1 MGFLDKWVSKVG
13 LSKAPA
19 AKPATPAAAR
29 PVVAAPAPF
38 LGASKA
44 PAGPLELAKGDFVTH
59 YRDRFAVVGHRVLE
73 GDGGTV
79 LLYCLKDKD
88 GAAAVLACEGGP
100 EASFTLQRAVK
111 ADVKWDAD
119 VITGV
124 SEEPLRLVKKGR
136 AKVRAWDDS
145 GLPADVRSVEFR
157 RYADASG
164 DAVLCLD
171 DYQGRRE
178 VRLGEPVYEAE
189 MEFERGA
196 GAGRAGSRTAAVA
209 RAKTFEDAADDEV
222 VKGTPRAAAKALE
235 QNMGAKK
242 SGAAGAKPD
251 HDPTAYDD
259 DKWIDAVDE
268 KPKAKARA
276 AQPVAK
282 AAAADDDEDD
292 EWTSASQL
300 VRQSGAIV
308 DDDDDDPGVTR

>member
-13 LSKAPA
+13 LSKSPA
-19 AKPATPAAAR
+19 AKPATPGAAR
-29 PVVAAPAPF
+29 PAAPAPAPIVS
-38 LGASKA
+38 GNKA
-44 PAGPLELAKGDFVTH
+44 PAGPLNLVKGDFVTH
-59 YRDRFAVVGHRVLE
+59 YRERFAVVGHRVLE
-73 GDGGTV
+73 SDGGAV
-79 LLYCLKDKD
+79 LLYCLKNKN
-88 GAAAVLACEGGP
+88 GAAAVLACEGGSD
-100 EASFTLQRAVK
+100 AAFTLQRAVK

-119 VITGV
+119 VLDGIA
-124 SEEPLRLVKKGR
+124 EEPLRIVRKGR

-164 DAVLCLD
+164 DVVLCLD
-171 DYQGRRE
+171 DYQGKRE
-178 VRLGEPVYEAE
+178 IRLGEPVYEAE

-196 GAGRAGSRTAAVA
+196 GAGSAGSRTAAMS

-242 SGAAGAKPD
+242 TGAKSATPD

-268 KPKAKARA
+268 KPKAKPRA
-276 AQPVAK
+276 AQPAVTS
-282 AAAADDDEDD
+282 AAADDDDD

-300 VRQSGAIV
+300 VRQSGANAIV
-308 DDDDDDPGVTR
+308 DDDDPGVTR